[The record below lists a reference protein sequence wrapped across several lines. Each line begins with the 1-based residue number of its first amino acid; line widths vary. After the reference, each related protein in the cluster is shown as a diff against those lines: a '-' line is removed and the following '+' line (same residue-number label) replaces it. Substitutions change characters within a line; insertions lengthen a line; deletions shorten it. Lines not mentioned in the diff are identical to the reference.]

1 MTSIANPTANKNHL
15 IKHLHLFTN
24 HLFKIL
30 LGFIIVLP
38 IIICVSYS
46 LMTNEELMGT
56 IGLRFLPK
64 NPTFENYSWVM
75 RTIPIGTYMKNT
87 FIQCGIIIAC
97 QLAICSLAAY
107 AFVFFEFPF
116 SKLLFTIIL
125 ATMMIPGDVVIIT
138 NYIQIQHWKLTD
150 THIGM
155 ALPYLVGGM
164 GIFLLR
170 QFYLTIP
177 KELKDAAEIDG
188 CSDMGY
194 FFKVAVPLSVP
205 ALASLAIY
213 EFIAIYNRYFWP
225 LLVTNKDR
233 MRTIQLGMAM
243 LEGGEAGKT
252 PHILAGAS
260 LCILPAILVFI
271 VGQKY
276 LVRGMTEGA
285 IKG

>member
-1 MTSIANPTANKNHL
+1 MTNMMNAITRKSHL
-15 IKHLHLFTN
+15 TRQIHVWTGYTL
-24 HLFKIL
+24 KIL
-30 LGFIIVLP
+30 LGLVITLP
-38 IIICVSYS
+38 ILICVSYA
-46 LMTNEELMGT
+46 LKTNEELMGT
-56 IGLRFLPK
+56 IGLQFLPK
-64 NPTFENYSWVM
+64 NPTLENFTWVAKM
-75 RTIPIGTYMKNT
+75 IPIGTYLVNT
-87 FIQCGIIIAC
+87 LIQCGIVILC
-97 QLAICSLAAY
+97 QLTICSLAGF
-107 AFVFFEFPF
+107 AFVFFEFPL
-116 SKLLFTIIL
+116 KKVLFTIIL
-125 ATMMIPGDVVIIT
+125 ATMMIPSDVVIIT

-170 QFYLTIP
+170 QFYLTLP

-205 ALASLAIY
+205 SLASLAIY
-213 EFIAIYNRYFWP
+213 EFISIYNRYFWP
-225 LLVTNKDR
+225 LLVTNKDS

-276 LVRGMTEGA
+276 LVKGMTAGA
-285 IKG
+285 VKG